1 MSALALLTL
10 ALLAAVNPPAVM
22 LAATRSEAPA
32 RERRRRLA
40 LPALAVAGLLVGGGA
55 LLHERWRDLLEVSA
69 ASFALAAGIVM
80 IAAGAVALLRGR
92 TVEAGLL
99 ATGSGVWYA
108 AALAVPLLASPAT
121 LAAAVAYAERDGA
134 SASVAAAAIALIAAA
149 AASAQARAPLSR
161 RRELWLGLAAR
172 SLAALLVVLGA
183 GLVVDGLRAV

>member
-92 TVEAGLL
+92 TVEADLL
-99 ATGSGVWYA
+99 ATGSGVRYA

-134 SASVAAAAIALIAAA
+134 AATLAA